1 MGIILQ
7 VNPDKAVLKILFQD
21 RLEIERI
28 LKQIREEKEILQL
41 KQLYHREL
49 KKLKNHPYHTEDYQK
64 LLSDSFHARLQELID
79 QAMHKTQIK
88 MRQQRSFTGIERVLH
103 ELTVLAEE
111 SSLSEEQI
119 QLAKDMSEFNRDRL
133 RSTRL
138 EAIHREILNCT
149 NREEL
154 LRLWKKVRAE
164 LVKNRRHLG
173 KEFEDLVT
181 ARFDQ
186 QFEKLGG

>member
-1 MGIILQ
+1 
-7 VNPDKAVLKILFQD
+7 
-21 RLEIERI
+21 
-28 LKQIREEKEILQL
+28 
-41 KQLYHREL
+41 
-49 KKLKNHPYHTEDYQK
+49 
-64 LLSDSFHARLQELID
+64 
-79 QAMHKTQIK
+79 
-88 MRQQRSFTGIERVLH
+88 MRKQRSFAGIERVLH

-133 RSTRL
+133 RSSRL

-186 QFEKLGG
+186 QFEKFGGK